1 VKTTSNNKEARSFKG
16 LAMFFVI
23 WALIP
28 GALAIAV
35 VRLFDQLSKH
45 DLLTMLLLAL
55 VALIEAVAGG
65 AIVVIRNS
73 RSAVDEL
80 NRSSAAR

>member
-1 VKTTSNNKEARSFKG
+1 MKTTSNNKEGRSFKG

-35 VRLFDQLSKH
+35 VRLFDRLSKH

-55 VALIEAVAGG
+55 VALIVTVGGG
-65 AIVVIRNS
+65 AILVIRNS
-73 RSAVDEL
+73 RSAADEL

>member
-1 VKTTSNNKEARSFKG
+1 
-16 LAMFFVI
+16 MFFVI

-28 GALAIAV
+28 GALAIAAV
-35 VRLFDQLSKH
+35 QLFDRLSKH

-55 VALIEAVAGG
+55 VALILAVAGG
-65 AIVVIRNS
+65 AILVIRNS

-80 NRSSAAR
+80 

>member
-1 VKTTSNNKEARSFKG
+1 MKTTSNNKEGRSFGG

-35 VRLFDQLSKH
+35 VRLFDRLSKH

-55 VALIEAVAGG
+55 VALTVAVAGG
-65 AIVVIRNS
+65 AILVIRNS
-73 RSAVDEL
+73 RSAVDKL
-80 NRSSAAR
+80 